1 MAPPMSGVHCADGI
15 LYSTHNLFGSADPSG
30 LYYMPRGQPP
40 RAVLTSYFGMP
51 FDAPRG
57 VAVREEDGS
66 VWFVDAG
73 YGGAPR
79 VYRFEPETGDV
90 RVMVG
95 PGGGLVRPWAV
106 AVDGETVYVADVGR
120 EDGEEEGVEGG

>member
-1 MAPPMSGVHCADGI
+1 
-15 LYSTHNLFGSADPSG
+15 
-30 LYYMPRGQPP
+30 
-40 RAVLTSYFGMP
+40 MP

-57 VAVREEDGS
+57 VALREEDGS
-66 VWFVDAG
+66 VWFADAG
-73 YGGAPR
+73 YYGGLPR

-120 EDGEEEGVEGG
+120 EDGEGEGVGVEGG